1 MSSYC
6 VRKPYT
12 VVVAVIMILVLGVIS
27 FFGMTTDLLPTLEL
41 PYIVVV
47 TTYPGADPERV
58 ETGVTAVL
66 ESGLGTVNGV
76 SNVQS
81 VSSENMS
88 MVILEFEE
96 STNMDSAMVK
106 LSSAVDQV
114 KGALPETASEPMLLE
129 ISPDMLPVM
138 VASVDCEG
146 SDAYGVSQV
155 ADETVVPYFERQAG
169 VASVSASGLVE
180 HTVEIRL
187 SQQKIDDLNTKVLAS
202 VDGALADAL
211 AELNKASA
219 EVASSKRELADG
231 KAKLEAQQAQTA
243 DALAQTSAQVDSA
256 VAQLESVN
264 ANVANL
270 TASQK
275 ALETEKAA
283 ITAALDSAGQIDV
296 SLEELR
302 AAWPEIAEALPSSWQ
317 EIAGMTQADREALWA
332 ELRAIA
338 AEHAEA
344 SGLAELVD
352 KLSAMTEEEWQQLTG
367 AAVRLVQIDTE
378 LANLNT
384 ELVAAQAVQKQT
396 EEALKQAQEAYKKLE
411 AGKIQA
417 AAGFG
422 SGAAQ
427 IAAGETALESAEAEL
442 ETAREQFNEQRE
454 AALESADVTK
464 LLTMDTVKS
473 LITAQNF
480 SMPAGYLYEGETQYL
495 LKIGEEF
502 SSVEE
507 LENTVLMHMDADGV
521 GDVRLSDVADITLLD
536 TAGDTYAKVNG
547 NDAVLLTISKSSTAS
562 TSDVSKALNSAIEEL
577 EAENEG
583 LHITPLM
590 DQGDYIEMITGSVL
604 SNLAW
609 GGVLAILVLALF
621 LKDVR
626 PTFVVAMSIPISLTF
641 AVVLMYFTGVT
652 LNIIS
657 LSGLALGVGMLVDNS
672 IVVIEN
678 IYRLRAQGMPAP
690 KAAVRGAKQVS
701 GAIMASTLT
710 TVCVFLPIVFTE
722 GLTRQLFSDMGLT
735 IAYSLLAS
743 LIVALTVVPSL
754 SSNVLRSAA
763 EKRHPWFDAFVN
775 GYERVL
781 RWCLAHKAAPIAG
794 ALALLALAVW
804 QTGRMGLEFIPEMS
818 AAQMSMTVTM
828 PDGTEQSD
836 AYAMA
841 DEVMARTAEVPG
853 VETVGA
859 MSGGGMAVM
868 GMGSGGSSDS
878 FTFYLLLDDDGARDN
893 AGTAAA
899 IEEATAGLGC
909 TVEISSSSMD
919 LSALGASGM
928 SVEIRGRSLETMTQ
942 IADDVIEMLNS
953 TEGLAN
959 ATDGQ
964 VDGGVQLNLS
974 IDRDAA
980 MRSGLTVAQVYAELS
995 SALTT
1000 ETTTTSLYVDG
1011 EEYTVKVVDERGALS
1026 RSNLMDYEFETS
1038 AMGADGQTETET
1050 HTLGEFAAVT
1060 ESRGMASISRDNQTR
1075 VITVSAETLDGYNT
1089 SLIARGLQ
1097 DKLDAYD
1104 VPDGYTV
1111 EMAGEVTTISDAMGD
1126 LVLMILLAVVFIYL
1140 IMVAQFQSLLS
1151 PFIVM
1156 FTLPLAF
1163 TGGLLGLVIARS
1175 TLSVVS
1181 MIGFLVLA
1189 GVVVN
1194 NGIVFVDYTNQLRL
1208 EGMGKREALVE
1219 TGRARIRPIL
1229 MTALTTILAM
1239 CTMLFATEPGSEMM
1253 RPMAIVTIGGLSYA
1267 TLLTLI
1273 VVPVL
1278 YDILFRRE
1286 LEKIDV
1292 GEEDEA

>member
-6 VRKPYT
+6 VKKPYT
-12 VVVAVIMILVLGVIS
+12 VVVAVIMVLVLGVIS
-27 FFGMTTDLLPTLEL
+27 FLGMTTDLLPTLEL

-66 ESGLGTVNGV
+66 EAGLGTVNGV
-76 SNVQS
+76 ANVQS

-114 KGALPETASEPMLLE
+114 KGALPDTASEPMLLE

-146 SDAYGVSQV
+146 ADAYAVSQI

-202 VDGALADAL
+202 VDSALAEAL
-211 AELNKASA
+211 DELNKASA
-219 EVASSKRELADG
+219 EVASGKQELADG
-231 KAKLEAQQAQTA
+231 KLELEAQQSQTA
-243 DALAQTSAQVDSA
+243 DALAQTSAQVDAA
-256 VAQLESVN
+256 VAQLEAVN
-264 ANVANL
+264 ANVTNL

-275 ALETEKAA
+275 ALETEKSV

-302 AAWPEIAEALPSSWQ
+302 DAWPEIAGALPGSWQ
-317 EIAGMTQADREALWA
+317 EMANMTQDEREALWA
-332 ELRAIA
+332 QLRETA
-338 AEHAEA
+338 ADHTEA
-344 SGLAELVD
+344 SGLPALID
-352 KLSAMTEEEWQQLTG
+352 TLAAMTEEDWQMLAG
-367 AAVRLVQIDTE
+367 AVVRLVQIETELSNLSTE
-378 LANLNT
+378 LA
-384 ELVAAQAVQKQT
+384 AAQMVQQQT
-396 EEALKQAQEAYKKLE
+396 EAALAQAQEAYKKLE
-411 AGKIQA
+411 AGKLQA

-422 SGAAQ
+422 AGAAQ

-442 ETAREQFNEQRE
+442 EAAREQFNEQRE
-454 AALESADVTK
+454 AALESADITQ

-502 SSVEE
+502 ESVED
-507 LENTVLMHMDADGV
+507 LENTILMHMDVDDV
-521 GDVRLSDVADITLLD
+521 GDVRLTDVADITVLD

-562 TSDVSKALNSAIEEL
+562 TSDVSKALEAAIEEL
-577 EAENEG
+577 ETETEG

-590 DQGDYIEMITGSVL
+590 DQGDYIEIITGSVL

-641 AVVLMYFTGVT
+641 AVVLMYFSGVT

-690 KAAVRGAKQVS
+690 KAAVRGAKQVA

-722 GLTRQLFSDMGLT
+722 GLTRQIFSDMGLT

-754 SSNVLRSAA
+754 SSTVLRSAA

-781 RWCLAHKAAPIAG
+781 RFCLAHKAVPIAG
-794 ALALLALAVW
+794 ALALLAVAVW
-804 QTGRMGLEFIPEMS
+804 QTGVMGLEFIPEMS

-828 PDGTEQSD
+828 PDDTDQSD

-859 MSGGGMAVM
+859 MSGGGMAM
-868 GMGSGGSSDS
+868 LGMGSGGSSDS

-893 AGTAAA
+893 KGTAAA
-899 IEEATAGLGC
+899 IEEATADLGC
-909 TVEISSSSMD
+909 TVEVTASAMD
-919 LSALGASGM
+919 LSSLGSSGM
-928 SVEIRGRSLETMTQ
+928 SIEIRGRSLETLTE
-942 IADDVIEMLNS
+942 IADDVIEMLDS

-964 VDGGVQLNLS
+964 EDGGVQLNLAVN
-974 IDRDAA
+974 RDAA
-980 MRSGLTVAQVYAELS
+980 MRCGLTVAQVYAELA

-1011 EEYTVKVVDERGALS
+1011 EEYTVKVVDERGELS
-1026 RSNLMDYEFETS
+1026 RSNLLDYEFETTS
-1038 AMGADGQTETET
+1038 MGGDGQTESET
-1050 HTLGEFAAVT
+1050 HTLDEFATVT
-1060 ESRGMASISRDNQTR
+1060 QSRGMASISRDNQTR
-1075 VITVSAETLDGYNT
+1075 VVTVSAETVEGYNT
-1089 SLIARGLQ
+1089 SLVARGLQ
-1097 DKLDAYD
+1097 EKLDAYD
-1104 VPDGYTV
+1104 VPQGYTV
-1111 EMAGEVTTISDAMGD
+1111 EISGEVTTIADAMSD

-1194 NGIVFVDYTNQLRL
+1194 NGIVFVDYANQLRL
-1208 EGMGKREALVE
+1208 DGMEKREALVE

-1267 TLLTLI
+1267 TLLTLLI
-1273 VVPVL
+1273 VPVL
-1278 YDILFRRE
+1278 YDILFRRK

-1292 GEEDEA
+1292 GEEDDE

>member
-12 VVVAVIMILVLGVIS
+12 VVVAVIMVLVLGVIS

-114 KGALPETASEPMLLE
+114 KGALPETTSEPMLLE

-219 EVASSKRELADG
+219 EVASGKQELADG
-231 KAKLEAQQAQTA
+231 KAKLEAQQSQTA
-243 DALAQTSAQVDSA
+243 DALAQTSAQVDAA

-332 ELRAIA
+332 ELRTIA

-344 SGLAELVD
+344 SGLAELVG
-352 KLSAMTEEEWQQLTG
+352 KLSALTEEEWQQLTG

-384 ELVAAQAVQKQT
+384 ELIAAQAVQKQT

-427 IAAGETALESAEAEL
+427 IAAGETALQSAEAEL
-442 ETAREQFNEQRE
+442 EAAREQFNEQRE

-690 KAAVRGAKQVS
+690 KAAVRGAKQVA
-701 GAIMASTLT
+701 GAIIASTLT

-828 PDGTEQSD
+828 PEGTEQSD

-964 VDGGVQLNLS
+964 EDGSVQLNLS

-1011 EEYTVKVVDERGALS
+1011 EEYAVKVVDERGALS

-1050 HTLGEFAAVT
+1050 HTLGEFASVT

-1089 SLIARGLQ
+1089 SLVARGLQ

-1111 EMAGEVTTISDAMGD
+1111 EIAGEVTTISDAMGD

-1208 EGMGKREALVE
+1208 EGMDKREALVE

-1253 RPMAIVTIGGLSYA
+1253 RPMAVVTIGGLSYA

-1292 GEEDEA
+1292 GVEDEA

>member
-6 VRKPYT
+6 VKKPYT
-12 VVVAVIMILVLGVIS
+12 VVVAVIMVLVLGVIS
-27 FFGMTTDLLPTLEL
+27 FLGMTTDLLPTLEL

-66 ESGLGTVNGV
+66 EAGLGTVNGV
-76 SNVQS
+76 ANVQS

-114 KGALPETASEPMLLE
+114 KGALPDTASEPMLLE

-146 SDAYGVSQV
+146 ADAYAVSQI

-202 VDGALADAL
+202 VDSALAEAL
-211 AELNKASA
+211 DELNKASA
-219 EVASSKRELADG
+219 EVASGKQELADG
-231 KAKLEAQQAQTA
+231 KLELEAQQSQTA
-243 DALAQTSAQVDSA
+243 DALAQTSAQVDAA
-256 VAQLESVN
+256 VAQLEAVN
-264 ANVANL
+264 ANVTNL

-275 ALETEKAA
+275 ALETEKSV

-302 AAWPEIAEALPSSWQ
+302 DAWPEIAGALPGSWQ
-317 EIAGMTQADREALWA
+317 EMANMTQDEREALWA
-332 ELRAIA
+332 QLREIA
-338 AEHAEA
+338 AEHTEA
-344 SGLAELVD
+344 SGLPALID
-352 KLSAMTEEEWQQLTG
+352 TLAAMTEEDWQMLAG
-367 AAVRLVQIDTE
+367 AVVRLVQIETELSNLSTE
-378 LANLNT
+378 LA
-384 ELVAAQAVQKQT
+384 AAQMVQQQT
-396 EEALKQAQEAYKKLE
+396 EAALAQAQEAYKKLE
-411 AGKIQA
+411 AGKLQA

-422 SGAAQ
+422 AGAAQ

-442 ETAREQFNEQRE
+442 EAAREQFNEQRE
-454 AALESADVTK
+454 AALESADITQ

-502 SSVEE
+502 ESVED
-507 LENTVLMHMDADGV
+507 LENTILMHMDVDDV
-521 GDVRLSDVADITLLD
+521 GDVRLTDVADITVLD

-562 TSDVSKALNSAIEEL
+562 TSDVSKALEAAIEEL
-577 EAENEG
+577 ETETEG

-590 DQGDYIEMITGSVL
+590 DQGDYIEIITGSVL
-604 SNLAW
+604 SNLTW

-641 AVVLMYFTGVT
+641 AVVLMYFSGVT

-690 KAAVRGAKQVS
+690 KAAVRGAKQVA

-722 GLTRQLFSDMGLT
+722 GLTRQIFSDMGLT

-754 SSNVLRSAA
+754 SSTVLRSAA

-781 RWCLAHKAAPIAG
+781 RFCLAHKAVPIAG
-794 ALALLALAVW
+794 ALALLPVAVW
-804 QTGRMGLEFIPEMS
+804 QTGVMGLEFIPEMS

-828 PDGTEQSD
+828 PDDTDQSD

-859 MSGGGMAVM
+859 MSGGGMAM
-868 GMGSGGSSDS
+868 LGMGSGGSSDS

-893 AGTAAA
+893 KGTAAA

-909 TVEISSSSMD
+909 TVEVTASAMD
-919 LSALGASGM
+919 LSALGSSGM
-928 SVEIRGRSLETMTQ
+928 SIEIRGRSLETLTE
-942 IADDVIEMLNS
+942 IADDVIEMLDS

-964 VDGGVQLNLS
+964 EDGGVQLNLAVN
-974 IDRDAA
+974 RDAA
-980 MRSGLTVAQVYAELS
+980 MRCGLTVAQVYAELA

-1011 EEYTVKVVDERGALS
+1011 EEYTVKVVDERGELS
-1026 RSNLMDYEFETS
+1026 RSNLLDYEFETTS
-1038 AMGADGQTETET
+1038 MGGDGQTESET
-1050 HTLGEFAAVT
+1050 HTLDEFATVT
-1060 ESRGMASISRDNQTR
+1060 QSRGMASISRDNQTR
-1075 VITVSAETLDGYNT
+1075 VVTVSAETVEGYNT
-1089 SLIARGLQ
+1089 SLVARGLQ
-1097 DKLDAYD
+1097 EKLDAYD
-1104 VPDGYTV
+1104 VPQGYTV
-1111 EMAGEVTTISDAMGD
+1111 EISGEVTTIADAMSD

-1194 NGIVFVDYTNQLRL
+1194 NGIVFVDYANQLRL
-1208 EGMGKREALVE
+1208 DGMEKREALVE

-1267 TLLTLI
+1267 TLLTLLI
-1273 VVPVL
+1273 VPVL
-1278 YDILFRRE
+1278 YDILFRRK

-1292 GEEDEA
+1292 GEEDEE

>member
-690 KAAVRGAKQVS
+690 KAAVRGAKQVA
-701 GAIMASTLT
+701 GAIIASTLT

>member
-12 VVVAVIMILVLGVIS
+12 VVVAVIMVLVLGVIS

-1089 SLIARGLQ
+1089 SLVARGLQ

-1111 EMAGEVTTISDAMGD
+1111 EIAGEVTTISDAMGD

-1194 NGIVFVDYTNQLRL
+1194 NGIVFVDYANQLRL
-1208 EGMGKREALVE
+1208 EGMDKREALVE

-1253 RPMAIVTIGGLSYA
+1253 RPMAVVTIGGLSYA

-1278 YDILFRRE
+1278 YDILFRRR

>member
-6 VRKPYT
+6 VKKPYT
-12 VVVAVIMILVLGVIS
+12 VVVAVIMVLVLGVIS
-27 FFGMTTDLLPTLEL
+27 FLGMTTDLLPTLEL

-66 ESGLGTVNGV
+66 EAGLGTVNGV
-76 SNVQS
+76 ANVQS

-114 KGALPETASEPMLLE
+114 KGALPDTASEPMLLE

-146 SDAYGVSQV
+146 ADAYAVSQI

-202 VDGALADAL
+202 VDSALAEAL
-211 AELNKASA
+211 DELNKASA
-219 EVASSKRELADG
+219 EVASGKQELADG
-231 KAKLEAQQAQTA
+231 KLELEAQQSQTA
-243 DALAQTSAQVDSA
+243 DALAQTSAQVDAA
-256 VAQLESVN
+256 VAQLEAVN
-264 ANVANL
+264 ANVTNL

-275 ALETEKAA
+275 ALETEKSV

-302 AAWPEIAEALPSSWQ
+302 DAWPEIAGALPGSWQ
-317 EIAGMTQADREALWA
+317 EMANMTQDEREALWA
-332 ELRAIA
+332 QLREIA
-338 AEHAEA
+338 AEHTEA
-344 SGLAELVD
+344 SGLPALID
-352 KLSAMTEEEWQQLTG
+352 TLAAMTEEDWQMLAG
-367 AAVRLVQIDTE
+367 AVVRLVQIETELSNLSTE
-378 LANLNT
+378 LA
-384 ELVAAQAVQKQT
+384 AAQMVQQQT
-396 EEALKQAQEAYKKLE
+396 EAALAQAQEAYKKLE
-411 AGKIQA
+411 AGKLQA

-422 SGAAQ
+422 AGAAQ

-442 ETAREQFNEQRE
+442 EAAREQFNEQRE
-454 AALESADVTK
+454 AALESADITQ

-502 SSVEE
+502 ESVED
-507 LENTVLMHMDADGV
+507 LENTILMHMDVDDV
-521 GDVRLSDVADITLLD
+521 GDVRLTDVADITVLD

-547 NDAVLLTISKSSTAS
+547 NDAVLLTISKSSTAP
-562 TSDVSKALNSAIEEL
+562 TSDVSKALEAAIEEL
-577 EAENEG
+577 ETETEG

-590 DQGDYIEMITGSVL
+590 DQGDYIEIITGSVL
-604 SNLAW
+604 SNLTW

-641 AVVLMYFTGVT
+641 AVVLMYFSGVT

-690 KAAVRGAKQVS
+690 KAAVRGAKQVA

-722 GLTRQLFSDMGLT
+722 GLTRQIFSDMGLT

-754 SSNVLRSAA
+754 SSTVLRSAA

-781 RWCLAHKAAPIAG
+781 RFCLAHKAVPIAG
-794 ALALLALAVW
+794 ALALLAVAVW
-804 QTGRMGLEFIPEMS
+804 QTGVMGLEFIPEMS

-828 PDGTEQSD
+828 PDDTDQSD

-859 MSGGGMAVM
+859 MSGGGMAM
-868 GMGSGGSSDS
+868 LGMGSGGSSDS

-893 AGTAAA
+893 KGTAAA

-909 TVEISSSSMD
+909 TVEVTASAMD
-919 LSALGASGM
+919 LSALGSSGM
-928 SVEIRGRSLETMTQ
+928 SIEIRGRSLETLTE
-942 IADDVIEMLNS
+942 IADDVIEMLDS

-964 VDGGVQLNLS
+964 EDGGVQLNRAVN
-974 IDRDAA
+974 RDAA
-980 MRSGLTVAQVYAELS
+980 MRCGLTVAQVYAELA

-1011 EEYTVKVVDERGALS
+1011 EEYTVKVVDERGELS
-1026 RSNLMDYEFETS
+1026 RSNLLDYEFETTS
-1038 AMGADGQTETET
+1038 MGGDGQTESET
-1050 HTLGEFAAVT
+1050 HTLDEFATVT
-1060 ESRGMASISRDNQTR
+1060 QSRGMASISRDNQTR
-1075 VITVSAETLDGYNT
+1075 VVTVSAETVEGYNT
-1089 SLIARGLQ
+1089 SLVARGLQ
-1097 DKLDAYD
+1097 EKLDAYD
-1104 VPDGYTV
+1104 VPQGYTV
-1111 EMAGEVTTISDAMGD
+1111 EISGEVTTIADAMSD

-1175 TLSVVS
+1175 TLRVVS

-1194 NGIVFVDYTNQLRL
+1194 NGIVFVDYANQLRL
-1208 EGMGKREALVE
+1208 DGMEKREALVE

-1267 TLLTLI
+1267 TLLTLLI
-1273 VVPVL
+1273 VPVL
-1278 YDILFRRE
+1278 YDILFRRK

-1292 GEEDEA
+1292 GEEDDE

>member
-6 VRKPYT
+6 VKKPYT
-12 VVVAVIMILVLGVIS
+12 VVVAVIMVLVLGVIS
-27 FFGMTTDLLPTLEL
+27 FLGMTTDLLPTLEL

-66 ESGLGTVNGV
+66 EAGLGTVNGV
-76 SNVQS
+76 ANVQS

-114 KGALPETASEPMLLE
+114 KGALPDTASEPMLLE

-146 SDAYGVSQV
+146 ADAYAVSQI

-202 VDGALADAL
+202 VDSALAEAL
-211 AELNKASA
+211 DELNKASA
-219 EVASSKRELADG
+219 EVASGKQELADG
-231 KAKLEAQQAQTA
+231 KLELEAQQSQTA
-243 DALAQTSAQVDSA
+243 DALAQTSAQVDAA
-256 VAQLESVN
+256 VAQLEAVN
-264 ANVANL
+264 ANVTNL

-275 ALETEKAA
+275 ALETEKSV

-302 AAWPEIAEALPSSWQ
+302 DAWPEIAGALPGSWQ
-317 EIAGMTQADREALWA
+317 EMANMTQDEREALWA
-332 ELRAIA
+332 QLREIA
-338 AEHAEA
+338 AEHTEA
-344 SGLAELVD
+344 SGLPALID
-352 KLSAMTEEEWQQLTG
+352 TLAAMTEEDWQMLAG
-367 AAVRLVQIDTE
+367 AVVRLVQIETELSNLSTE
-378 LANLNT
+378 LA
-384 ELVAAQAVQKQT
+384 AAQMVQQQT
-396 EEALKQAQEAYKKLE
+396 EAALAQAQEAYKKLE
-411 AGKIQA
+411 AGKLQA

-422 SGAAQ
+422 AGAAQ

-442 ETAREQFNEQRE
+442 EAAREQFNEQRE
-454 AALESADVTK
+454 AALESADITQ

-502 SSVEE
+502 ESVED
-507 LENTVLMHMDADGV
+507 LENTILMHMDVDDV
-521 GDVRLSDVADITLLD
+521 GDVRLTDVADITVLD

-562 TSDVSKALNSAIEEL
+562 TSDVSKALGAAIEEL
-577 EAENEG
+577 ETETEG

-590 DQGDYIEMITGSVL
+590 DQGDYIEIITGSVL

-641 AVVLMYFTGVT
+641 AVVLMYFSGVT

-690 KAAVRGAKQVS
+690 KAAVRGAKQVA

-722 GLTRQLFSDMGLT
+722 GLTRQIFSDMGLT

-754 SSNVLRSAA
+754 SSTVLRSAA

-781 RWCLAHKAAPIAG
+781 RFCLAHKAVPIAG
-794 ALALLALAVW
+794 TLALLAVAVW
-804 QTGRMGLEFIPEMS
+804 QTGVMGLEFIPEMS

-828 PDGTEQSD
+828 PDDTDQSD

-859 MSGGGMAVM
+859 MSGGGMAM
-868 GMGSGGSSDS
+868 LGMGSGGSSDS

-893 AGTAAA
+893 KGTAAA

-909 TVEISSSSMD
+909 TVEVTASAMD
-919 LSALGASGM
+919 LSALGSSGM
-928 SVEIRGRSLETMTQ
+928 SIEIRGRSLETLTE
-942 IADDVIEMLNS
+942 IADDVIEMLDS

-964 VDGGVQLNLS
+964 EDGGVQLNLAVN
-974 IDRDAA
+974 RDAA
-980 MRSGLTVAQVYAELS
+980 MRCGLTVAQVYAELA

-1011 EEYTVKVVDERGALS
+1011 EEYTVKVVDERGELS
-1026 RSNLMDYEFETS
+1026 RSNLLDYEFETTS
-1038 AMGADGQTETET
+1038 MGGDGQTESET
-1050 HTLGEFAAVT
+1050 HTLDEFATVT
-1060 ESRGMASISRDNQTR
+1060 QSRGMASISRDNQTR
-1075 VITVSAETLDGYNT
+1075 VVTVSAETVEGYNT
-1089 SLIARGLQ
+1089 SLVARGLQ
-1097 DKLDAYD
+1097 EKLDAYD
-1104 VPDGYTV
+1104 VPQGYTV
-1111 EMAGEVTTISDAMGD
+1111 EISGEVTTIADAMSD

-1194 NGIVFVDYTNQLRL
+1194 NGIVFVDYANQLRL
-1208 EGMGKREALVE
+1208 DGMEKREALVE

-1267 TLLTLI
+1267 TLLTLLI
-1273 VVPVL
+1273 VPVL
-1278 YDILFRRE
+1278 YDILFRRK

-1292 GEEDEA
+1292 GEEDDE

>member
-12 VVVAVIMILVLGVIS
+12 VVVAVIMVLVLGVIS

-690 KAAVRGAKQVS
+690 KAAVRGAKQVA
-701 GAIMASTLT
+701 GAIIASTLT

-804 QTGRMGLEFIPEMS
+804 QTGMMGLEFIPEMS

-853 VETVGA
+853 IETVGA
-859 MSGGGMAVM
+859 MNGGGMAVM

-964 VDGGVQLNLS
+964 EDGGVQLNLS

-980 MRSGLTVAQVYAELS
+980 MRSGLTVAQIYADLA

-1050 HTLGEFAAVT
+1050 HTLGEFASVT
-1060 ESRGMASISRDNQTR
+1060 ESRGTASINRDNQTR

-1089 SLIARGLQ
+1089 SLVARGLQ
-1097 DKLDAYD
+1097 DKLDTYD

-1111 EMAGEVTTISDAMGD
+1111 EIAGEVTTISDAMGD

-1208 EGMGKREALVE
+1208 EGMDKREALVE

-1253 RPMAIVTIGGLSYA
+1253 RPMAVVTIGGLSYA

-1278 YDILFRRE
+1278 YDILFRRR

>member
-12 VVVAVIMILVLGVIS
+12 VVVAVIMVLVLGVIS

-211 AELNKASA
+211 AELSKASA
-219 EVASSKRELADG
+219 EVASGKQELADG
-231 KAKLEAQQAQTA
+231 KAKLEAQQSQTA
-243 DALAQTSAQVDSA
+243 DALAQTSAQVDAA

-275 ALETEKAA
+275 ALETEKAGMEQA
-283 ITAALDSAGQIDV
+283 AAQTAQLDAALGALSAMMPGVPASCADVAALDDTAFAAFQQTLSAAAAAQPELAAAAAMTRDQWQTLADAPQRVTEID
-296 SLEELR
+296 
-302 AAWPEIAEALPSSWQ
+302 
-317 EIAGMTQADREALWA
+317 A
-332 ELRAIA
+332 ELSNIA
-338 AEHAEA
+338 
-344 SGLAELVD
+344 
-352 KLSAMTEEEWQQLTG
+352 TQ
-367 AAVRLVQIDTE
+367 
-378 LANLNT
+378 
-384 ELVAAQAVQKQT
+384 LVAAEAVKQQT

-427 IAAGETALESAEAEL
+427 IAAGETALQSAEAEL

-464 LLTMDTVKS
+464 LLTMDTVKN

-690 KAAVRGAKQVS
+690 KAAVRGAKQVA
-701 GAIMASTLT
+701 GAIIASTLT

-841 DEVMARTAEVPG
+841 DEVMSRTAEVPG

-859 MSGGGMAVM
+859 MNGGGMAVM

-964 VDGGVQLNLS
+964 EDGSVQLNLS

-980 MRSGLTVAQVYAELS
+980 MRSGLTVAQIYADLA

-1050 HTLGEFAAVT
+1050 HTLGEFASVT
-1060 ESRGMASISRDNQTR
+1060 ESRGMASINRDNQTR

-1089 SLIARGLQ
+1089 SLVARGLQ

-1111 EMAGEVTTISDAMGD
+1111 EIAGEVTTISDAMGD

-1156 FTLPLAF
+1156 FTMPLAF

-1208 EGMGKREALVE
+1208 EGMDKREALVE

-1267 TLLTLI
+1267 TLLTLLI
-1273 VVPVL
+1273 VPVL